1 MNKMSGDMFY
11 HYDSP
16 ISKAAQ
22 KQAWHRDVRDDMT
35 DEQYDDALMKMYE
48 KYLLTWDEELDYP
61 PSL

>member
-22 KQAWHRDVRDDMT
+22 TEAWRREIREAMT
-35 DEQYDDALMKMYE
+35 DEQYYDLQMEIYK
-48 KYLLTWDEELDYP
+48 KHLLTWDEELDYP
-61 PSL
+61 SSF